1 MRPHP
6 SQSPI
11 RPRVSTLPRSQ
22 TEASTYLDI
31 YKLVSEKKRLQQE
44 LEQVEQRRDRI
55 LKRLETLES
64 QVLGL
69 EQTAQQLRLEPGS
82 QIPTIATTKASQPD
96 TFNTF
101 FLEY

>member
-1 MRPHP
+1 MRSPS
-6 SQSPI
+6 SQSP
-11 RPRVSTLPRSQ
+11 RPKVSTLPRQ
-22 TEASTYLDI
+22 KTEASAYLDI

-44 LEQVEQRRDRI
+44 LAQVEQRRDRI

-69 EQTAQQLRLEPGS
+69 EQTAQQLRLTDGIQAPK
-82 QIPTIATTKASQPD
+82 IASTKSPQSDP
-96 TFNTF
+96 FNTF